1 MFDINKI
8 IPHSIHV
15 RASKSSKVFMVC
27 DHLASVVIACLWG
40 HVSNMNMME
49 QILKD
54 SFAAEMLLIEKINT
68 RALVTT
74 TSGKLDFKIVVRPR
88 SPQHWYAALC

>member
-54 SFAAEMLLIEKINT
+54 SFAAEMLLIENKYQSFSNHYLWEIG
-68 RALVTT
+68 L
-74 TSGKLDFKIVVRPR
+74 
-88 SPQHWYAALC
+88 